1 MMNKTKC
8 REDIDYGK
16 CSQVEGSGQ
25 QIWEGNVKYCSEQR
39 LWNFPELARGGLTE
53 KVTFD

>member
-8 REDIDYGK
+8 REDTDYGK